1 MRAFTRNSVA
11 GLVLATVLVGGTIPA
26 DAGSGEGDREAVLA
40 HVHGI
45 FRAYVNGDRDAIR
58 KAHSADWTGFMGP
71 STRIERG
78 IDDYMANA
86 DKSLERFD
94 GKSYEILDSEVQ
106 LYGDVAIVFYV
117 AEYRAHD
124 RQSGDDVVIPLR
136 SVDIYRRDAG
146 GWNQCGSHI
155 APIPKTPSWLADRE

>member
-1 MRAFTRNSVA
+1 MRAFTRSWVA
-11 GLVLATVLVGGTIPA
+11 GLVLVVALAGGMTPA
-26 DAGSGEGDREAVLA
+26 DGGGGNADREAILA
-40 HVHGI
+40 HVNGI

-58 KAHSADWTGFMGP
+58 KAHTADWTGFLGP

-78 IDDYMANA
+78 IEDYMANA

-94 GKSYEILDSEVQ
+94 GKGYEIHDSEVQ

-124 RQSGDDVVIPLR
+124 RQTGDEVVIPLR

-146 GWNQCGSHI
+146 GWIQSGSHI
-155 APIPKTPSWLADRE
+155 APIPKRPSWLAEKE